1 MYSHCC
7 ERGELL
13 VPISVNRSRCLA
25 RETVLTSAPIFQ
37 EKGEEVEDVVYTTPK
52 QIENAH
58 LMETFDDSVAFEKNW
73 IRSQAKKEGV
83 DDDIAKYNGK

>member
-1 MYSHCC
+1 MT
-7 ERGELL
+7 
-13 VPISVNRSRCLA
+13 VNIRCLTWK
-25 RETVLTSAPIFQ
+25 TVSFISMPLFQ

-58 LMETFDDSVAFEKNW
+58 LMETFDDSVAFEKKW
-73 IRSQAKKEGV
+73 VRSQAKKEGV